1 MPAVSTLRM
10 SRDELLATMDLSRVR
25 ADHSHDSTLKPTM
38 VPRVRTSR
46 RPLEH
51 PMRATPMSEHL
62 AGSGNTIRVKEPLA
76 EGGMGVVK
84 LAEQGA
90 LRREVAIKTLR
101 DDFLDENFI
110 ARLMREAR
118 ITGMVEHPN
127 IVPIYAL
134 QADERGAPMMVMKRI
149 EGVSWRTLIRDP
161 RHGSGLVP
169 ERDPLAFHLD
179 VLMKVAEAVHFAHSR
194 GILHLDLKPDNV
206 MIGYFHDVYLVDWGV
221 AVSTREEHRGFLPM
235 ADEVNEVL
243 GTPAYIAPE
252 MVDVANQRLTE
263 QTDIYLL
270 GAVLHEVLTGRP
282 PHAGGS
288 LHDTL
293 FAAYEARAPE
303 LPDAP
308 RELAHIC
315 TRAMEPIQSRRYETA
330 EQFRQAIADF
340 LQHKSS
346 AALSAESDR
355 TLTEIRA
362 ELGRVRAHADDEDA
376 GRTIQRRFSECRFGF
391 AQSLREWPENEP
403 ARDGLVEATL
413 LMAGFHLDR
422 DEAASA
428 EALLGELRDP
438 PAAFHQRIAVLRE
451 GVRLARE
458 ESDRQKKFSEEQDDT
473 QSRRARAIYVLIAA
487 SSLNMPVF
495 LAWVF
500 QQFGLYHY
508 VWWHSIAYSSVLSLF
523 LGVGAAVMRRDL
535 MPNRASRRV
544 IVTLCVLAVLVLVR
558 RFLALKM
565 GQDQIGDM
573 STDVFLFG
581 AGCAVI
587 GSLTDRRFMAPA
599 VAFTLSAVSILF
611 APVHTLLWVAL
622 AAFCGPGAMAALWL
636 RADRLR
642 RLRDEATAEARA
654 RASLGA

>member
-10 SRDELLATMDLSRVR
+10 SRDELLATLDLSHIR
-25 ADHSHDSTLKPTM
+25 ADHAEDSTLKPTM
-38 VPRVRTSR
+38 APRIRTSE
-46 RPLEH
+46 RPPSRLSRG
-51 PMRATPMSEHL
+51 PLRAHL

-149 EGVSWRTLIRDP
+149 EGVSWRALIRDP
-161 RHGSGLVP
+161 EHRSKLVP

-252 MVDVANQRLTE
+252 MVDVANQQLTVR
-263 QTDIYLL
+263 TDIYLL
-270 GAVLHEVLTGRP
+270 GAVLHEILTGRP
-282 PHAGGS
+282 PHGGGS

-293 FAAYEARAPE
+293 FAAYEASVPE
-303 LPDAP
+303 LPADLP
-308 RELAHIC
+308 RELAQIC
-315 TRAMEPIQSRRYETA
+315 CRAMEPSPARRYETA
-330 EQFRQAIADF
+330 EELRQAVADF
-340 LQHKSS
+340 LQHRSS
-346 AALSAESDR
+346 AALSAESAR
-355 TLTEIRA
+355 ALTEIRA
-362 ELGRVRAHADDEDA
+362 ELARVRTPAEDEEA
-376 GRTIQRRFSECRFGF
+376 GRAIQRRFSECRFGF
-391 AQSLREWPENEP
+391 AQSLREWPENEA

-438 PAAFHQRIAVLRE
+438 PPEFAQRIALLRE
-451 GVRLARE
+451 GVKLARHE
-458 ESDRQKKFSEEQDDT
+458 AERHKRFSEDQDDT

-523 LGVGAAVMRRDL
+523 LGVGAAIMRRDL

-544 IVTLCVLAVLVLVR
+544 IVTLCVLAMLVLVR
-558 RFLALKM
+558 RLLALKM

-599 VAFTLSAVSILF
+599 VAFTFSAVSILF
-611 APVHTLLWVAL
+611 APEHTLLWVAM

-636 RADRLR
+636 RADKLQRQ
-642 RLRDEATAEARA
+642 RDEATAEARA
-654 RASLGA
+654 RASLRP